1 MTDEQLK
8 ALVLSIADRWR
19 ETPFSYCGGYPDMV
33 TLGHDELHR
42 LVAKVRADA
51 LEEAITAIKKLGC
64 STDGVWW
71 NYDLM
76 DAAGVV
82 ENLRSLK

>member
-8 ALVLSIADRWR
+8 ALVLSIADKGKPI
-19 ETPFSYCGGYPDMV
+19 PFFPIDCCVLNM
-33 TLGHDELHR
+33 TELHR

-51 LEEAITAIKKLGC
+51 LEEAIGAIKKIGC

-82 ENLRSLK
+82 ENLMSLK

>member
-51 LEEAITAIKKLGC
+51 LEEAAKACEKHIHPYPLSANACYEHCAEEI
-64 STDGVWW
+64 
-71 NYDLM
+71 
-76 DAAGVV
+76 
-82 ENLRSLK
+82 RSLK